1 MMGDTNLQN
10 MSQSGLRVIL
20 NQLVNNIEF
29 SDLEDNFDYYFRS
42 GSDKDQQITSM
53 VESMTGQ
60 IMSREDREFLFELL
74 QSFMNTGEIVIPEKK
89 SYYVFMSEDQV
100 VNQEVIYRTEVESF
114 LTESVL
120 RQSVYDYI
128 STSELDLFDSSNM
141 FRENILET
149 EYNDY
154 HVVKVTEI

>member
-10 MSQSGLRVIL
+10 MSQSGLKVIL

-100 VNQEVIYRTEVESF
+100 INQEVIYRTEVESF

-128 STSELDLFDSSNM
+128 STSELDLFDNSNM
-141 FRENILET
+141 FRENILEID
-149 EYNDY
+149 YNDY

>member
-1 MMGDTNLQN
+1 MGNTNLQN

-20 NQLVNNIEF
+20 NQIVNNIEF

-128 STSELDLFDSSNM
+128 STSELDLFDSSNI
-141 FRENILET
+141 FRENTLET

-154 HVVKVTEI
+154 HVVKITEI

>member
-1 MMGDTNLQN
+1 MGNTNLQN

-20 NQLVNNIEF
+20 NQIVNNIEF
-29 SDLEDNFDYYFRS
+29 SDLEDNFEYYFLS
-42 GSDKDQQITSM
+42 GSDDYQQITSM

-128 STSELDLFDSSNM
+128 STSELDLFDNSNI

>member
-1 MMGDTNLQN
+1 MGNSNLQN
-10 MSQSGLRVIL
+10 MSPSGLRVIL

-29 SDLEDNFDYYFRS
+29 SNLEDNFDYYFLS
-42 GSDKDQQITSM
+42 GSESDNKIHSM

-60 IMSREDREFLFELL
+60 VMSREDREFLFELL
-74 QSFMNTGEIVIPEKK
+74 QSFIDTGEIVIPKKK

-100 VNQEVIYRTEVESF
+100 VNQEVIYRTYVESF

-120 RQSVYDYI
+120 RQSIYDYN
-128 STSELDLFDSSNM
+128 SSGDLELFENSNIY
-141 FRENILET
+141 RENILDT

-154 HVVKVTEI
+154 HVDRIEEI

>member
-1 MMGDTNLQN
+1 MMGDTKLQN
-10 MSQSGLRVIL
+10 MSPSGLKVIL
-20 NQLVNNIEF
+20 KQLVNNIEF
-29 SDLEDNFDYYFRS
+29 SDLEDNFEYYFLS
-42 GSDKDQQITSM
+42 GSDNNQQITSM

-60 IMSREDREFLFELL
+60 VMSREDREFLFELL

-89 SYYVFMSEDQV
+89 SYYVFISEDQV

-114 LTESVL
+114 LTTSVL

-128 STSELDLFDSSNM
+128 STSELDLFDNSNI

>member
-1 MMGDTNLQN
+1 MMGNTNLQN

-20 NQLVNNIEF
+20 NQIVNNIEF
-29 SDLEDNFDYYFRS
+29 SDLEDNFEYYFLS
-42 GSDKDQQITSM
+42 GSDNNQQITSM

>member
-1 MMGDTNLQN
+1 MGNTNLQN

-20 NQLVNNIEF
+20 NQIVNNIEF
-29 SDLEDNFDYYFRS
+29 SDLEDNFEYYFLS
-42 GSDKDQQITSM
+42 GSDDYQQITSM

>member
-1 MMGDTNLQN
+1 MGNTNLQN
-10 MSQSGLRVIL
+10 MSPSGLKVIL

-42 GSDKDQQITSM
+42 ASDKDQQITSM

-128 STSELDLFDSSNM
+128 STSELDLFDNSNKTET
-141 FRENILET
+141 FFFLFSIL
-149 EYNDY
+149 
-154 HVVKVTEI
+154 K

>member
-1 MMGDTNLQN
+1 MGNTNLQN
-10 MSQSGLRVIL
+10 MSPSGLKVIL

-42 GSDKDQQITSM
+42 ASDKDQQITSM

>member
-1 MMGDTNLQN
+1 
-10 MSQSGLRVIL
+10 
-20 NQLVNNIEF
+20 
-29 SDLEDNFDYYFRS
+29 
-42 GSDKDQQITSM
+42 
-53 VESMTGQ
+53 
-60 IMSREDREFLFELL
+60 
-74 QSFMNTGEIVIPEKK
+74 MNTGEIVIPEKK

>member
-1 MMGDTNLQN
+1 MGDTNLQN

-128 STSELDLFDSSNM
+128 STSELDLFDNSNI

>member
-1 MMGDTNLQN
+1 MGNTNLQN

-60 IMSREDREFLFELL
+60 KMSREDREFLFELL

-100 VNQEVIYRTEVESF
+100 INQEVIYRTEVESF

-128 STSELDLFDSSNM
+128 STSELDLFDNSNM
-141 FRENILET
+141 FRENILEID
-149 EYNDY
+149 YNDY

>member
-1 MMGDTNLQN
+1 MGNTNLQN
-10 MSQSGLRVIL
+10 MSQSGLKVIL

>member
-1 MMGDTNLQN
+1 MMGNTNLQN

-20 NQLVNNIEF
+20 NQIVNNIEF
-29 SDLEDNFDYYFRS
+29 SDLEDNFEYYFLS
-42 GSDKDQQITSM
+42 GSDDYQQITSM

-60 IMSREDREFLFELL
+60 KMWREDREFLFELL

-89 SYYVFMSEDQV
+89 SYYVFVSEDQV

-128 STSELDLFDSSNM
+128 STSELDLFDSSNI
-141 FRENILET
+141 FRENTLET

>member
-1 MMGDTNLQN
+1 MMGNTNLQN
-10 MSQSGLRVIL
+10 MSQSGLKVIL

-100 VNQEVIYRTEVESF
+100 INQEVIYRTEVESF

-128 STSELDLFDSSNM
+128 STSELDLFDNSNM
-141 FRENILET
+141 FRENILEID
-149 EYNDY
+149 YNDY

>member
-1 MMGDTNLQN
+1 MGDTNLQN

-128 STSELDLFDSSNM
+128 STSELDLFDSSNI

-154 HVVKVTEI
+154 HVVKITEI

>member
-1 MMGDTNLQN
+1 MGNTNLQN

-20 NQLVNNIEF
+20 NQIVNNIEF
-29 SDLEDNFDYYFRS
+29 SDLEDNFEYYFLS
-42 GSDKDQQITSM
+42 GSDDYQQITSM

-128 STSELDLFDSSNM
+128 STSELDLFDSSNI

>member
-1 MMGDTNLQN
+1 MMGNTNLQN
-10 MSQSGLRVIL
+10 MSQSGLKVIL

-128 STSELDLFDSSNM
+128 STSELDLFDSSNL
-141 FRENILET
+141 FSENILET

>member
-1 MMGDTNLQN
+1 MGNTNLQN

-100 VNQEVIYRTEVESF
+100 INQEVIYRTEVESF

-128 STSELDLFDSSNM
+128 STSELDLFDNSNM
-141 FRENILET
+141 FRENILEID
-149 EYNDY
+149 YNDY

>member
-1 MMGDTNLQN
+1 MGNTNLQN

-60 IMSREDREFLFELL
+60 KMSREDREFLFELL

-128 STSELDLFDSSNM
+128 STSELDLFDNSNM
-141 FRENILET
+141 FRENILEID
-149 EYNDY
+149 YNDY

>member
-10 MSQSGLRVIL
+10 MSQSGLKVIL

-29 SDLEDNFDYYFRS
+29 SDLEDNFDYYFLY

-60 IMSREDREFLFELL
+60 KMSREDREFLFELL

-128 STSELDLFDSSNM
+128 STSELDLFDNSNM
-141 FRENILET
+141 FRENILEID
-149 EYNDY
+149 YNDY

>member
-1 MMGDTNLQN
+1 MGNTNLQN

-20 NQLVNNIEF
+20 NQIGNNIEF
-29 SDLEDNFDYYFRS
+29 SDLEDNFEYYFLS
-42 GSDKDQQITSM
+42 GSDDYQQITSM

-100 VNQEVIYRTEVESF
+100 INQEVIYRTEVESF

-128 STSELDLFDSSNM
+128 STSEIDLFDSSNM

>member
-1 MMGDTNLQN
+1 MMGNTNLQN

-20 NQLVNNIEF
+20 NQIVNNIEF
-29 SDLEDNFDYYFRS
+29 SDLEDNFEYYFLS
-42 GSDKDQQITSM
+42 GSDDYQQITSM

-128 STSELDLFDSSNM
+128 STSEIDLFDSSNM

>member
-1 MMGDTNLQN
+1 
-10 MSQSGLRVIL
+10 
-20 NQLVNNIEF
+20 
-29 SDLEDNFDYYFRS
+29 
-42 GSDKDQQITSM
+42 
-53 VESMTGQ
+53 
-60 IMSREDREFLFELL
+60 
-74 QSFMNTGEIVIPEKK
+74 MNTGEIVIPEKK

-120 RQSVYDYI
+120 RQSVYEYI
-128 STSELDLFDSSNM
+128 SNGELDLFDSSNL

-154 HVVKVTEI
+154 HIVKVTEI

>member
-1 MMGDTNLQN
+1 
-10 MSQSGLRVIL
+10 
-20 NQLVNNIEF
+20 
-29 SDLEDNFDYYFRS
+29 
-42 GSDKDQQITSM
+42 
-53 VESMTGQ
+53 
-60 IMSREDREFLFELL
+60 
-74 QSFMNTGEIVIPEKK
+74 
-89 SYYVFMSEDQV
+89 MSEDQV
-100 VNQEVIYRTEVESF
+100 INQEVIYRTEVESF

-128 STSELDLFDSSNM
+128 STSEIDLFDSSNM

>member
-29 SDLEDNFDYYFRS
+29 SDLEDNFEYYFLS
-42 GSDKDQQITSM
+42 GSDDYQQITSM

-100 VNQEVIYRTEVESF
+100 INQEVIYRTEVESF

-128 STSELDLFDSSNM
+128 STSEIDLFDSSNM

>member
-10 MSQSGLRVIL
+10 MSQSGLKVIL

-60 IMSREDREFLFELL
+60 KMSREDREFLFELL

-120 RQSVYDYI
+120 RQSVYEYI
-128 STSELDLFDSSNM
+128 SNGELDLFDSSNL

-154 HVVKVTEI
+154 HIVKVTEI

>member
-1 MMGDTNLQN
+1 MMGNTNLQN

-20 NQLVNNIEF
+20 NQIVNNIEF
-29 SDLEDNFDYYFRS
+29 SDLEDNFEYYFLS
-42 GSDKDQQITSM
+42 GSDDYQQITSM

-89 SYYVFMSEDQV
+89 SYYVFISEDQV

-128 STSELDLFDSSNM
+128 STSEIDLFDSSNM

-154 HVVKVTEI
+154 HVVKGTEI

>member
-1 MMGDTNLQN
+1 MGNTNLQN

-20 NQLVNNIEF
+20 NQIVNNIEF
-29 SDLEDNFDYYFRS
+29 SDLEDNFEYYFLS
-42 GSDKDQQITSM
+42 GSDDYQQITSM

-128 STSELDLFDSSNM
+128 STSELDLFASSNM

>member
-1 MMGDTNLQN
+1 MGNTNLQN

-20 NQLVNNIEF
+20 NQIVNNIEF

>member
-1 MMGDTNLQN
+1 MMGNTNLQN
-10 MSQSGLRVIL
+10 MSQSGLKVIL

-60 IMSREDREFLFELL
+60 KMSREDREFLFELL

-120 RQSVYDYI
+120 RQSVYEYI
-128 STSELDLFDSSNM
+128 SNGELDLFDSSNL

-154 HVVKVTEI
+154 HIVKVTEI

>member
-60 IMSREDREFLFELL
+60 KMSREDREFLFELL

-100 VNQEVIYRTEVESF
+100 INQEVIYRTEVESF

-128 STSELDLFDSSNM
+128 STSELDLFESSNM
-141 FRENILET
+141 FRENILEID
-149 EYNDY
+149 YNDY

>member
-1 MMGDTNLQN
+1 
-10 MSQSGLRVIL
+10 MSPSGLKVIL

-42 GSDKDQQITSM
+42 ASDKDQQITSM

-128 STSELDLFDSSNM
+128 STSELDLFDNSNI

>member
-1 MMGDTNLQN
+1 MGNTNLQN

-20 NQLVNNIEF
+20 NQIVNNIEF
-29 SDLEDNFDYYFRS
+29 SDLEDNFEYYFLS
-42 GSDKDQQITSM
+42 GSDDYQQITSM

-128 STSELDLFDSSNM
+128 STSELDLFDSSNI
-141 FRENILET
+141 FRENTLET

-154 HVVKVTEI
+154 HVVKITEI

>member
-10 MSQSGLRVIL
+10 MSQSGLKVIL

-100 VNQEVIYRTEVESF
+100 INQEVIYRTEVESF

-120 RQSVYDYI
+120 RQSVYEYI
-128 STSELDLFDSSNM
+128 SNGELDLFDSSNL

-154 HVVKVTEI
+154 HIVKVTEI